1 MENDLGTPH
10 FPSDT
15 HDQLIT
21 FQLLLGAKNAYES
34 IILDVTI
41 SYKSPDHTSWRRMVV
56 TAIGDRADPK
66 RIWGTSIAN
75 QVSHTSRNSIR
86 LVRSL
91 GRNRSETTASLMLK
105 IQREPSRKMTLA
117 IGSRELQRIVSTNV
131 DDSVATG

>member
-41 SYKSPDHTSWRRMVV
+41 SYKSPDHS
-56 TAIGDRADPK
+56 
-66 RIWGTSIAN
+66 S
-75 QVSHTSRNSIR
+75 
-86 LVRSL
+86 
-91 GRNRSETTASLMLK
+91 
-105 IQREPSRKMTLA
+105 
-117 IGSRELQRIVSTNV
+117 
-131 DDSVATG
+131 